1 MELWQK
7 ILNSSFRQPAQ
18 LAKYFRGIDVASLD
32 RVAETYPMC
41 INPYY
46 LSLVER
52 PDDPIGRQCIPD
64 PEELEASASVPD
76 PLAEESTSPVPCL
89 VHRYPDRALFLV
101 TTRCAMYCRFCT
113 RKRKVGK
120 QDEPITEE
128 MRRDAI
134 AYIARTPEIRD
145 VIVSGGDPLLL
156 PDETLEGLL
165 QSLRAIPHVEMVRI
179 GTRVPCVLPQ
189 RVTRKLADMLKK
201 YHPLYMN
208 VHFEHPREVTPQAA
222 KALNRLADAGI
233 PLGNQSVLLKG
244 VNDDP
249 ATFVELNR
257 KLLACRVRP
266 YYIYQAD
273 PVEGTEHF
281 RTPVD
286 AGLAVVRGLR
296 GHTSGLAVPQYVID
310 APGGG
315 GKIPLLPEYVVARDG
330 ERVLLRNYKDQYY
343 VYPEVDQTP
352 AVPPLAARCPLSL
365 DPDPDPD
372 PVGRV
377 QA

>member
-7 ILNSSFRQPAQ
+7 ILNSSVRQPAH
-18 LAKYFRGIDVASLD
+18 LALLFPGLD
-32 RVAETYPMC
+32 RRALDAVAETYPMC

-52 PDDPIGRQCIPD
+52 PGDPIGRQCIPD
-64 PEELEASASVPD
+64 PAELDSTSLVPD
-76 PLAEESTSPVPCL
+76 PLAEESMSPVPCL
-89 VHRYPDRALFLV
+89 VHRYPDRVLFQV

-113 RKRKVGK
+113 RKRKVGTD
-120 QDEPITEE
+120 QMVTEE
-128 MRRDAI
+128 MRREAI

-145 VIVSGGDPLLL
+145 VVVSGGDPLLL
-156 PDETLEGLL
+156 SDEALEGVLKD
-165 QSLRAIPHVEMVRI
+165 LRAIPHVEMIRI

-189 RVTRKLADMLKK
+189 RVTRKLVEMLKK

-222 KALNRLADAGI
+222 KALTRLADVGI

-249 ATFVELNR
+249 AVFLELNR

-273 PVEGTEHF
+273 LVEGTEHF
-281 RTPVD
+281 RTPIEV
-286 AGLAVVRGLR
+286 GLEVIQGLR
-296 GHTSGLAVPQYVID
+296 GHTSGLAVPQYVVD

-315 GKIPLLPEYVVARDG
+315 GKIPLLPNYEVHRD
-330 ERVLLRNYKDQYY
+330 EQRVILRNYRGELY
-343 VYPEVDQTP
+343 VYQQAQDEGRPHPSCPMDLD
-352 AVPPLAARCPLSL
+352 AVA
-365 DPDPDPD
+365 
-372 PVGRV
+372 GMYT
-377 QA
+377 